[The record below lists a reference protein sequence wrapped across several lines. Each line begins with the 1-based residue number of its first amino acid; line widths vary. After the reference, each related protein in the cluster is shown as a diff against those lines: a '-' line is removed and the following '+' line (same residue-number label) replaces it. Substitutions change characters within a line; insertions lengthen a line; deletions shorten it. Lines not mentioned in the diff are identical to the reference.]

1 VIGRVL
7 PRGANVRGVLHYLF
21 GKGKQGQ
28 HVNPHLVAG
37 WLHPAE
43 LEPPRRAD
51 GSRNFNRLTGQLELP
66 VQLAR
71 GKVADEFVYHL
82 VLRCAPEDPDLG
94 DGAWNAI
101 ATEVMHRTGLSERG
115 REDAGVRWVAVHH
128 GENHVHIVATLA
140 GQDRKPVWPRND
152 FYRIGEALRDI
163 EREYGLRVL
172 TRADRTAP
180 RALTRAEMEQSAHS
194 GAEPDRVV
202 LYRHVRGAAAAAR
215 SEEEFLAAL
224 ADSGVLVR
232 LRHSAVRPDEVTGYA
247 VALDHG
253 PDRRPV
259 WFSGGKLAADL
270 TLPKLRRRWAGP
282 RLTGRGMG
290 DPPARTVLAREA
302 LRAARAARSEPE
314 FFALLERAGLPA
326 RLRAAPDQAG
336 RPARW
341 SVTLP
346 GLTDRAGQP
355 AWFAG
360 GTLDPALRL
369 GELRARW
376 RAGQPGAGP
385 GPGLFTG
392 TARAQIYQHAA
403 QAATRAARELEGGRA
418 GRADVAWAA
427 ADLLTA
433 AAEATGNPELA
444 RSAEAFTRAAR
455 TAWGRTPAPS
465 PAGSM
470 LRTAAYLLASCR
482 RTRQPQPA
490 RALRVLLT
498 VLADLARTLAEL
510 RAAQARRLQAAAA
523 AAAAAGLADVAARID
538 YGESIAHLA
547 ATSFPLPPQAARP
560 APAAGSAPRRRAGP
574 VTSPITPRRPRR
586 GI

>member
-7 PRGANVRGVLHYLF
+7 PRGTNVRGVLHYLF

-37 WLHPAE
+37 WLHPAG

-51 GSRNFNRLTGQLELP
+51 GSRNFSRLTGQLELP

-71 GKVADEFVYHL
+71 GKVADKFVYHL

-128 GENHVHIVATLA
+128 GENHIHIVATLA

-180 RALTRAEMEQSAHS
+180 RSLTRAEMEQSAHS

-202 LYRHVRGAAAAAR
+202 LYRNVRGAAAAAR
-215 SEEEFLAAL
+215 SEEEFLAGL
-224 ADSGVLVR
+224 ADRGVLVR
-232 LRHSAVRPDEVTGYA
+232 LRHSAVRAAEVTGYA

-314 FFALLERAGLPA
+314 FFTLLERAGL
-326 RLRAAPDQAG
+326 RASSPDQAG
-336 RPARW
+336 RPAAW

-355 AWFAG
+355 VWFAG

-369 GELRARW
+369 GELQARW

-392 TARAQIYQHAA
+392 AARAEIYEHAARAAA
-403 QAATRAARELEGGRA
+403 QAARELAGGRA

-433 AAEATGNPELA
+433 AAEATGNPELGRA
-444 RSAEAFTRAAR
+444 AEDFTRAAR
-455 TAWGRTPAPS
+455 AAWGRIPAPS

-470 LRTAAYLLASCR
+470 LRTAAYLIASCR
-482 RTRQPQPA
+482 RTSQPQPA
-490 RALRVLLT
+490 RAVRVLLT
-498 VLADLARTLAEL
+498 VLAGLARTLAEL

-523 AAAAAGLADVAARID
+523 AAAAAGLADVAATID
-538 YGESIAHLA
+538 YGETISQLA
-547 ATSFPLPPQAARP
+547 ATSFPLPPQITRP
-560 APAAGSAPRRRAGP
+560 APAAGSAPCRAGP
-574 VTSPITPRRPRR
+574 MTQPVSPRRPHR

>member
-7 PRGANVRGVLHYLF
+7 PRGTNVRGVLHYLF

-101 ATEVMHRTGLSERG
+101 AAEVMHRTGLSERG
-115 REDAGVRWVAVHH
+115 REDQGVRWVAVHH
-128 GENHVHIVATLA
+128 GENHIHIVATLA
-140 GQDRKPVWPRND
+140 GQDRRPVWPRND
-152 FYRIGEALRDI
+152 FYRIGEALRDV

-180 RALTRAEMEQSAHS
+180 RSLTRAEMERSARS
-194 GAEPDRVV
+194 GGEPDRVV
-202 LYRHVRGAAAAAR
+202 LYRNVRGAAAAAR

-224 ADSGVLVR
+224 EARGVLVR
-232 LRHSAVRPDEVTGYA
+232 LRHSAVRPAEVTGYA

-314 FFALLERAGLPA
+314 FFALLERAGLLA
-326 RLRAAPDQAG
+326 RGSLDQAG
-336 RPARW
+336 RPAGW

-355 AWFAG
+355 VWFGG

-385 GPGLFTG
+385 GAGLFTG
-392 TARAQIYQHAA
+392 TGRAQIYEHAARAAA
-403 QAATRAARELEGGRA
+403 QAARELTGG
-418 GRADVAWAA
+418 GTGQPDVAWAA

-455 TAWGRTPAPS
+455 AAWGRTPAPS

-470 LRTAAYLLASCR
+470 LRTAAYLIASCR

-498 VLADLARTLAEL
+498 VLADLARTLAVL
-510 RAAQARRLQAAAA
+510 REAQARRLQAAAA
-523 AAAAAGLADVAARID
+523 AAAAAGLAGVAARID

-547 ATSFPLPPQAARP
+547 ATSFPFPPQTARP
-560 APAAGSAPRRRAGP
+560 APAAGSAPPRRAGP
-574 VTSPITPRRPRR
+574 VIQPESPRRPRR